1 MENNFEIENVTSIDE
16 AFKKLQKHTFD
27 AVISDY
33 EMPQKNGLDFLKE
46 LREQKN
52 DIAFIL
58 FTGKGREDV
67 AVKALNLGADRYID
81 KNGSPETVYCELAYA
96 INKIVER
103 KKSRELLA
111 KSEAKYRTLVEK
123 SLQGI
128 SILQAA
134 PLRIVF
140 ANEAM
145 GKLMGYSSQ
154 DLMGLSPEGIMGLVY
169 HEDRAV
175 FFKRMENRLRGEM
188 AEACFEFRAVRKD
201 GSLIWLSSLANRVDY
216 DGQPAVQGMFL
227 DVSESKKASEILI
240 ESEARYRE
248 LANCLPESVFETN
261 LNGQLVFA
269 NERATEISGY
279 SLSEIEGLNVM
290 QFIAPEDR
298 ERARKNIQVLLTD
311 GSHVP
316 TEYTFVRKDGTT
328 FPTLITTTPRI
339 HKNKLNGF
347 RGIVLDITERKK
359 TEESLE
365 KERKELNHIID
376 SSPIIIFYK
385 DKGGKFL
392 RVNQAFAEAQ
402 KIPKENFCGKTVF
415 DFFSAEIA
423 QGMAN
428 DDLEVL
434 ESGCPKLGIIEHYES
449 ASGMKWVQTD
459 KVPILDKN
467 GVSTGLMGFAQDITE
482 RKEAEEA
489 LNSTMNKLVLV
500 NEKLNVVG
508 SLTRHDVCN
517 KLSIITA
524 YTYLLKKK
532 HADQIEI
539 LEGLGKIEQT
549 VKDAGTIFDF
559 AKMYEQLGVEELAY
573 VDTEKVLDEARALF
587 PDLKAKV
594 INDCQGLTLLADSFL
609 RQLFYN
615 FIDNTRKYG
624 KKTATIRIYY
634 EKADEANL
642 RLIYEDDGVGISAE
656 NKLKLFTEGF
666 SSGGSTG
673 LGCFWLRR

>member
-1 MENNFEIENVTSIDE
+1 
-16 AFKKLQKHTFD
+16 
-27 AVISDY
+27 
-33 EMPQKNGLDFLKE
+33 
-46 LREQKN
+46 
-52 DIAFIL
+52 
-58 FTGKGREDV
+58 
-67 AVKALNLGADRYID
+67 
-81 KNGSPETVYCELAYA
+81 
-96 INKIVER
+96 
-103 KKSRELLA
+103 
-111 KSEAKYRTLVEK
+111 
-123 SLQGI
+123 
-128 SILQAA
+128 
-134 PLRIVF
+134 
-140 ANEAM
+140 
-145 GKLMGYSSQ
+145 
-154 DLMGLSPEGIMGLVY
+154 
-169 HEDRAV
+169 
-175 FFKRMENRLRGEM
+175 
-188 AEACFEFRAVRKD
+188 
-201 GSLIWLSSLANRVDY
+201 
-216 DGQPAVQGMFL
+216 
-227 DVSESKKASEILI
+227 
-240 ESEARYRE
+240 
-248 LANCLPESVFETN
+248 
-261 LNGQLVFA
+261 
-269 NERATEISGY
+269 
-279 SLSEIEGLNVM
+279 
-290 QFIAPEDR
+290 
-298 ERARKNIQVLLTD
+298 
-311 GSHVP
+311 
-316 TEYTFVRKDGTT
+316 
-328 FPTLITTTPRI
+328 
-339 HKNKLNGF
+339 
-347 RGIVLDITERKK
+347 
-359 TEESLE
+359 
-365 KERKELNHIID
+365 
-376 SSPIIIFYK
+376 
-385 DKGGKFL
+385 
-392 RVNQAFAEAQ
+392 
-402 KIPKENFCGKTVF
+402 
-415 DFFSAEIA
+415 
-423 QGMAN
+423 MAN

-656 NKLKLFTEGF
+656 DKLKLFTEGF

-673 LGCFWLRR
+673 LGLFLVKKMMEVYGWQIQEDG